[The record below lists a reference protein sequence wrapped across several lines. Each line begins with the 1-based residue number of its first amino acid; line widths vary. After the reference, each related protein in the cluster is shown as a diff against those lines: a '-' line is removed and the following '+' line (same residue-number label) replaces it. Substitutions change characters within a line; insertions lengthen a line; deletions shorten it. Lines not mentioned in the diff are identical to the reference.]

1 MALIDWSVVIGYFV
15 TMLSIGW
22 YYSRQSQSAEEF
34 ALAGRS
40 MNPIAAGLSLFATLA
55 STLSYL
61 AIPGEVIGHGPMVLS
76 LIAAY
81 PIILAVVGWGLI
93 PFLMRQP
100 VTSAYEILEAK
111 LGNSIRLA
119 GAGIF
124 LLLRLSW
131 MSAILYA
138 TCYVVLVPL
147 LKLDDSMTP
156 WLSAGLGLITMVYS
170 SAGGIKAVVVT
181 DALQAIMMLMGA
193 LATIV
198 VISVQMGGFSECFPT
213 TWPSH
218 WDAPV
223 WGFDPS
229 ARMAFLPYV
238 LATVLWYVCTNGSD
252 QMSIQRFL
260 STRDA
265 PAARRTLMVS
275 LGSDTIVTLLL
286 ATAGVALVSY
296 YQRFP
301 ELLAAGVSPST
312 NADRVFPD
320 YIGQGMPFGLS
331 GLVIAA
337 ILAAAMSS
345 LASGMNSTSV
355 VVERDFVSRLLAS
368 PSASEPDN
376 PSAAESSAQS
386 VSRMRKLTVVIGF
399 LAVLL
404 SIGNM
409 YIEGNLLERC
419 NKVTNLLTAPL
430 FVLFFLA
437 LFVPWSNPA
446 GAWCSLV
453 ASIATAIGVAYYEI
467 FGMSQFW
474 MTPASLLTGVIVG
487 VTVSAIVHPFRPR
500 ALSEPD
506 T

>member
-1 MALIDWSVVIGYFV
+1 MALIDWVVVLAYFV
-15 TMLSIGW
+15 AMLGIGW
-22 YYSRQSQSAEEF
+22 YYSRQSQTAEEF

-40 MNPIAAGLSLFATLA
+40 MHPIAAGLSLFATLA

-93 PFLMRQP
+93 PYLMKQP

-111 LGNSIRLA
+111 LGSNIRLA

-124 LLLRLSW
+124 LLLRLGW
-131 MSAILYA
+131 MSAILFA
-138 TCYVVLVPL
+138 TSHVVLVPL
-147 LKLDDSMTP
+147 LKMDDGMTP
-156 WLSAGLGLITMVYS
+156 WLCGGLGLITMIYS

-193 LATIV
+193 VATII
-198 VISVQMGGFSECFPT
+198 VISVQMGGISACIPT
-213 TWPSH
+213 AWPSH
-218 WDAPV
+218 WDPPV

-229 ARMAFLPYV
+229 ARLAFLPYM
-238 LATVLWYVCTNGSD
+238 LSTVIWYVCTNGSD

-265 PAARRTLMVS
+265 PAARRTLVVS

-286 ATAGVALVSY
+286 AAAGVALLSY

-301 ELLAAGVSPST
+301 ELLAPGVSPSS

-355 VVERDFVSRLLAS
+355 VIERDFVSRLIPPS
-368 PSASEPDN
+368 SASDPDGLT
-376 PSAAESSAQS
+376 ESQSSDQS
-386 VSRMRKLTVVIGF
+386 VSRMRLLTLFIGV
-399 LAVLL
+399 LAILL

-437 LFVPWSNPA
+437 LFVPWSNST

-453 ASIATAIGVAYYEI
+453 ASISTAVGVAYYEL
-467 FGMSQFW
+467 FGISQFW
-474 MTPASLLTGVIVG
+474 MTPAALLVGIIVG
-487 VTVSAIVHPFRPR
+487 VSVSGIVYPFRRRP
-500 ALSEPD
+500 LLESGM
-506 T
+506 